1 MDFSNVQFRHFDPS
15 GNRQL
20 FSFRDGNRN
29 ILSMLPR
36 VIFPVSL
43 ALFTLT
49 YPYLTTMLQ
58 ILLDPLQYDFMQ
70 RSLLVAVL
78 VGILCAVVGSYLM
91 VQRLALLGDAISH
104 SVMPG
109 LAIAFALEANIFLGA
124 FLAGVLSTLLI
135 ALIHTRSPI
144 KEDTAMGIVFS
155 AFFALGITLI
165 TVIQK
170 DNKVDLNHFLFGN
183 ILGVGWDD
191 VTTTVMIAA
200 IVVGLI
206 ILLFKELQFYT
217 FDPVGAQAA
226 GLPVNLLNFGLMILI
241 ALTIVASLK
250 VVGVILVLA
259 LLVTPGATAYL
270 LVTRLHQMMLVGAVL
285 SVIASISG
293 MYLSYYFNLPS
304 GPAVVLVAASFFV
317 LAFLFSPRHGLLT
330 HPQTGNPVSP
340 LWREVQG
347 LIRGLRSP
355 R

>member
-1 MDFSNVQFRHFDPS
+1 
-15 GNRQL
+15 
-20 FSFRDGNRN
+20 
-29 ILSMLPR
+29 
-36 VIFPVSL
+36 
-43 ALFTLT
+43 
-49 YPYLTTMLQ
+49 
-58 ILLDPLQYDFMQ
+58 MQ
-70 RSLLVAVL
+70 RSLVVAVL

-109 LAIAFALEANIFLGA
+109 LALAFALESNIFIGA
-124 FLAGVLSTLLI
+124 FIAGVISTLLI

-165 TVIQK
+165 TTIQK

-183 ILGVGWDD
+183 ILGVSWED
-191 VTTTVMIAA
+191 VITTVIIAA
-200 IVVGLI
+200 IVVVI
-206 ILLFKELQFYT
+206 IVLLFKELQFYT
-217 FDPVGAQAA
+217 FDPLGAQAA

-270 LVTRLHQMMLVGAVL
+270 LVKRLHQMMILGAAI
-285 SVIASISG
+285 SVVSSVSG

-304 GPAVVLVAASFFV
+304 GPAVVLVSAGFFT
-317 LAFLFSPRHGLLT
+317 LAFLFSPQHGLLT
-330 HPQTGNPVSP
+330 HPQHSRAGSP
-340 LWREVQG
+340 LLREVKS
-347 LIRGLRSP
+347 LLRAKRSP
-355 R
+355 